1 MRLLKNGVVIL
12 LIAAADAGALL
23 LCMLLAFGIR
33 IALEPF
39 HFTPRFN
46 QPLGAYLALYWVPLL
61 ALASILFEH
70 LYDRRMVF
78 WEEAGRMLKACLLS
92 GAVVLAI
99 LTLSKTGTQ
108 YSRLLLTI
116 YVMLTV
122 IVLPMVRLA
131 TKWLLATMGLWRRWA
146 VVIGC
151 GETAKD
157 AALGLDRET
166 HLGYRVVGFI
176 DEQGTGT
183 ADSIRI
189 NGSCYPVFES
199 LAGAAAVV
207 PGGRVDLVV
216 LAESNPDKDRMTR
229 VRELQQQFPAVMI
242 APDMA
247 GVPLL
252 NAHPLRLFREQRLL
266 LDIQNNLASPMNRIL
281 KWIMDMVL
289 TILSTP
295 IWLSAVAIM
304 GLLIKLTSR
313 GPVFFVQERL
323 GRNGQRFRLLKF
335 RTMYVDAD
343 RILADYFEAEPERK
357 AEWETYRK
365 LRGRDPRVTGVGR
378 FLRRT
383 SLDELPQ
390 LFNVL
395 TGRMSLVGPR
405 PYMPEE
411 KRNMSDSTA
420 IILAARPGL
429 TGLWQT
435 SGRNRLTFRDRVNL
449 DRWYVMNWTLWLDV
463 EILVKTFR
471 SVLRRDGAF

>member
-1 MRLLKNGVVIL
+1 MRLLKNGLVIL
-12 LIAAADAGALL
+12 LIGAADAMALF
-23 LCMLLAFGIR
+23 LCMVLAFGIR

-39 HFTPRFN
+39 HFTPRFS
-46 QPLGAYLALYWVPLL
+46 QPFGDYLALYWVPLL
-61 ALASILFEH
+61 ALGSILFEH

-92 GAVVLAI
+92 GAVILAI

-108 YSRLLLTI
+108 YSRLLLVI
-116 YVMLTV
+116 YVMLTL
-122 IVLPMVRLA
+122 IILPIVRLG
-131 TKWLLATMGLWRRWA
+131 TKWLLALIGLWRRWA

-151 GETAKD
+151 GETARD

-166 HLGYRVVGFI
+166 HLGYRVVGFV
-176 DEQGTGT
+176 DERGKQTNKNIRVNGTT
-183 ADSIRI
+183 
-189 NGSCYPVFES
+189 YPVFDS
-199 LAGAAAVV
+199 LETAASRV
-207 PGGRVDLVV
+207 PGGRIDLAV
-216 LAESNPDKDRMTR
+216 LAESEPGQDRMTR
-229 VRELQQQFPAVMI
+229 VRELQQQFSAVMV

-247 GVPLL
+247 GIPLL
-252 NAHPLRLFREQRLL
+252 NTHPLRLFREQRLL
-266 LDIQNNLASPMNRIL
+266 LDIQNNLANPMNRIL
-281 KWIMDMVL
+281 KWSLDMVL
-289 TILSTP
+289 TLVTAP
-295 IWLSAVAIM
+295 IWLPIILFM
-304 GLLIKLTSR
+304 GFLVKLTSR

-323 GRNGQRFRLLKF
+323 GKSGRIFRLLKF

-395 TGRMSLVGPR
+395 TGQMSLVGPR

-411 KRNMSDSTA
+411 KRSMSDSTA

-435 SGRNRLTFRDRVNL
+435 SGRNRLTFQDRINL
-449 DRWYVMNWTLWLDV
+449 DRWYVMNWRLWLDV